1 MGTTASSQADASAQ
15 PNIPQTNGS
24 PSDSEAPFLFHSD
37 FSPAFRISPMSSY
50 KAPLRDM
57 RFVLFDLLGAESA
70 FERMGFTDATRDVLD
85 AVLEEGARFT
95 ETVLAPLNA
104 VGDRIGC
111 AHDKA
116 TGAVTTP
123 PGFKQAYEQY
133 VEGGWPGLVSP
144 VEFGGQ
150 GLPHAA
156 GVPLKEMID
165 AANLAWGN
173 FPLLS
178 HGATEAL
185 LHHGEDW
192 QREVFLKPLVEGRWT
207 GTMCLTEPHCGTDL
221 GLLKTRAEPQADG
234 SHSVTGTKIFITA
247 GDHDFTDN
255 IVHLVLARLPD
266 APAGSKGISLFVVPK
281 LRVARDG
288 AVGEANAVRAGSIE
302 HKMGIHGSAT
312 CVLNFDGAQG
322 WLVGQPHKGLMAMFT
337 MMNTARLAVGLQGL
351 GLSDRAL
358 QNALAYSRE
367 RLQMRALSGAKFPEK
382 PADPIIVHPDV
393 RRMLLTCKALVE
405 GGRAMG
411 YHGALLVD
419 IASHAENAEERQ
431 QADALFGFMTPIIKA
446 CLTEWGVECTYQ
458 ALQCFGGH
466 GYIAEHGIEQLA
478 RDARITT
485 LYEGTTGIQALD
497 LLGRKVM
504 QQQGAGLQ
512 VFVGMVDRFCAEHEG
527 NVATAEFVAPLRAK
541 SAEWI
546 QLTRQIGQRAAANAD
561 EIGAAA
567 YDYLMYSGYVA
578 LAYWWARSVAA
589 SEASSQPEAFKAGKR
604 ETARFYF
611 ARILPRTLAHAAAIG
626 SELATLT
633 ALEADAFDA

>member
-1 MGTTASSQADASAQ
+1 
-15 PNIPQTNGS
+15 
-24 PSDSEAPFLFHSD
+24 
-37 FSPAFRISPMSSY
+37 MSRY
-50 KAPLRDM
+50 KAPLSDM
-57 RFVLFDLLGAESA
+57 RFALFDVLDAEA
-70 FERMGFTDATRDVLD
+70 EFARMGFADATRDVLD
-85 AVLEEGARFT
+85 AVLEEGARFN
-95 ETVLAPLNA
+95 ETVLAPLNS
-104 VGDRIGC
+104 VGDQVGC
-111 AHDKA
+111 SLDKA
-116 TGAVTTP
+116 TGAVATP
-123 PGFKQAYEQY
+123 PGFKQAYAQY
-133 VEGGWPGLVSP
+133 VDGGWAGLTAP
-144 VEFGGQ
+144 VEHGGQ
-150 GLPHAA
+150 GMPHAA

-185 LHHGEDW
+185 LHHGDAW
-192 QREVFLKPLVEGRWT
+192 QQEMFLKPLVDGRWT

-221 GLLKTRAEPQADG
+221 GLLRTRAEPQSDG
-234 SHSVTGTKIFITA
+234 SYALSGTKIFITA

-255 IVHLVLARLPD
+255 ILHLVLARLPD
-266 APAGSKGISLFVVPK
+266 APAGSKGISLFIVPK
-281 LRVARDG
+281 VRVNTDG
-288 AVGEANAVRAGSIE
+288 STGEANAVRCGSLE

-322 WLVGQPHKGLMAMFT
+322 YLVGQPHKGLMGMFT

-367 RLQMRALSGAKFPEK
+367 RLQMRSLSGAKFPDK

-405 GGRAMG
+405 GGRVMG

-419 IASHAENAEERQ
+419 IAHHATDAAERE
-431 QADALFGFMTPIIKA
+431 QADALLGFMTPIVKA

-458 ALQCFGGH
+458 ALQCYGGH
-466 GYIAEHGIEQLA
+466 GYIAEHGMEQLA

-497 LLGRKVM
+497 LLGRKIM
-504 QQQGAGLQ
+504 QQQGAGLR
-512 VFVGMVDRFCAEHEG
+512 VLLGMIERFCVENEASPA
-527 NVATAEFVAPLRAK
+527 VAEFIKPLRDKA
-541 SAEWI
+541 AEWQ
-546 QLTRQIGQRAAANAD
+546 QLTMQVGQRAVANPD
-561 EIGAAA
+561 EVGAAA

-589 SEASSQPEAFKAGKR
+589 SDASSRSAAFKSGKR

-611 ARILPRTLAHAAAIG
+611 ARLLPRTQAHAAAIQG
-626 SELATLT
+626 DASTLMT
-633 ALEADAFDA
+633 LDADAFDA